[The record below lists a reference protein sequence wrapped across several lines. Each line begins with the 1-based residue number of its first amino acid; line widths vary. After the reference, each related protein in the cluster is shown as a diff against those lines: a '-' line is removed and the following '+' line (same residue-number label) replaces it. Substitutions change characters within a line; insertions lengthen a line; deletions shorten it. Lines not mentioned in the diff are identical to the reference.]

1 MKDLMEELFSV
12 RMEDPRNAPARLHR
26 VTFRLR
32 RACAT
37 LPTAASRRSSECIRR
52 SLRGHLEDHIENM
65 THNIGMWS
73 STRLE
78 RSG

>member
-1 MKDLMEELFSV
+1 
-12 RMEDPRNAPARLHR
+12 MEDPRNAPARLHR

-32 RACAT
+32 RAVRDFADCG
-37 LPTAASRRSSECIRR
+37 LSSVQRMHTEELAR
-52 SLRGHLEDHIENM
+52 HLEDHIENM